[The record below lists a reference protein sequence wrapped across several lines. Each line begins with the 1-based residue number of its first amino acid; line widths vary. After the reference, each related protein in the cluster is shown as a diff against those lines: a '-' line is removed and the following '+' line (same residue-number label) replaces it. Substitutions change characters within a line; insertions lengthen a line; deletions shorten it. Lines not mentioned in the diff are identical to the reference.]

1 MMYSTTLLIH
11 SWLRWAV
18 LITGLIVVLRA
29 LTRSSRPWTPSDENA
44 AKLFTITLDIQM
56 LAGLLLYFVLSPLT
70 KAAFADF
77 GGAMGVSGLRYWAVE
92 HTFGMVIGV
101 ALAHIGL
108 KRLRRAPN
116 DAKRHRTAAI
126 FFGLALLAIL
136 VSIPWPFMPNARPLF
151 RMF

>member
-29 LTRSSRPWTPSDENA
+29 LTRSNRPWTPSDENA

-70 KAAFADF
+70 MAAFADF
-77 GGAMGVSGLRYWAVE
+77 GDAMGVSGLRFWAVE
-92 HTFGMVIGV
+92 HTFGMIVAV
-101 ALAHIGL
+101 ALAGHGGI
-108 KRLRRAPN
+108 A
-116 DAKRHRTAAI
+116 
-126 FFGLALLAIL
+126 
-136 VSIPWPFMPNARPLF
+136 V
-151 RMF
+151 

>member
-29 LTRSSRPWTPSDENA
+29 LTRSNRPWTPSDENA

-77 GGAMGVSGLRYWAVE
+77 GDAMGVSGLRFWAVE
-92 HTFGMVIGV
+92 HTFGMIVAV

-108 KRLRRAPN
+108 KRVRKAPN

-136 VSIPWPFMPNARPLF
+136 VSIPWPGMPNARPLF

>member
-18 LITGLIVVLRA
+18 LITGLIAVLRA
-29 LTRSSRPWTPSDENA
+29 LTRSNRPWTPSDENA

-70 KAAFADF
+70 RAAFSDF
-77 GGAMGVSGLRYWAVE
+77 GGAMSVSGLRFWAVE
-92 HTFGMVIGV
+92 HTLGMVVAI

-108 KRLRRAPN
+108 KRVRKAPN
-116 DAKRHRTAAI
+116 DPKRHRTAAI
-126 FFGLALLAIL
+126 FFGLALVAIL
-136 VSIPWPFMPNARPLF
+136 ISIPWPGMPNARPLF